1 MPYAF
6 QVDLSSEEMHDLK
19 KPDTIVIHDLLMGA
33 VKGDDADEDCDDD
46 DERTQSCAGIYAKG
60 VFDDAI
66 ADYHDK
72 DGQCL
77 NQQLKIIMK
86 ITV

>member
-33 VKGDDADEDCDDD
+33 VKGDDMDDDDEDCDDD
-46 DERTQSCAGIYAKG
+46 DERRQSNLVPVSMPRVCSTMP
-60 VFDDAI
+60 
-66 ADYHDK
+66 
-72 DGQCL
+72 L
-77 NQQLKIIMK
+77 LIIMIK
-86 ITV
+86 TVSA